1 MKQIALAIILF
12 WTCSLIYKILID
24 FDSSVMEVDE
34 ILVVPNLTYWFGRDD
49 FGRDIYLRLIDGFIN
64 SFQIILSVTLIT
76 SISGILIGVLSGYL
90 GGRLD
95 QVIKFVTTL
104 FMSFPGILLA
114 IAFAAIL
121 SPGKLNLIIPV
132 VKHPNHT
139 ALQDIKISYDHTWQK
154 QHWKS
159 IASSYRSS
167 PYFEF
172 YEDDFAPIFLHHYE
186 TLVEFNLALQN
197 KVLEALGIKL
207 NATFSKEHVKEIEGF
222 DNHRSYFTPKDKSLD
237 FPKEPYNQV
246 FEDKCGFIPNLF
258 IFDLLFNEGPN
269 AISFL

>member
-1 MKQIALAIILF
+1 MKVILPVVF
-12 WTCSLIYKILID
+12 LGNIEYYTMLNKAEEVF
-24 FDSSVMEVDE
+24 FD
-34 ILVVPNLTYWFGRDD
+34 LHGH
-49 FGRDIYLRLIDGFIN
+49 YLKQNFRNRAEMYGAN
-64 SFQIILSVTLIT
+64 
-76 SISGILIGVLSGYL
+76 
-90 GGRLD
+90 
-95 QVIKFVTTL
+95 
-104 FMSFPGILLA
+104 
-114 IAFAAIL
+114 
-121 SPGKLNLIIPV
+121 GKLNLIIPV

-172 YEDDFAPIFLHHYE
+172 YEDDFAPIFLHNYE

-197 KVLEALGIKL
+197 KILDALGIKL

-222 DNHRSYFTPKDKSLD
+222 DNYRGYFTPKDKSLE

-269 AISFL
+269 SISFL

>member
-1 MKQIALAIILF
+1 MKVILPVVF
-12 WTCSLIYKILID
+12 LGNIEYYTLLNKAEEVF
-24 FDSSVMEVDE
+24 FD
-34 ILVVPNLTYWFGRDD
+34 LHGH
-49 FGRDIYLRLIDGFIN
+49 YLKQNFRNRAEMYGAN
-64 SFQIILSVTLIT
+64 
-76 SISGILIGVLSGYL
+76 
-90 GGRLD
+90 
-95 QVIKFVTTL
+95 
-104 FMSFPGILLA
+104 
-114 IAFAAIL
+114 
-121 SPGKLNLIIPV
+121 GKLNLIIPV

-197 KVLEALGIKL
+197 KILEALGIKL
-207 NATFSKEHVKEIEGF
+207 KATFSKEHVKEIEGF

>member
-1 MKQIALAIILF
+1 MKVILPVVF
-12 WTCSLIYKILID
+12 LGNIEYYTLLNRAEEVF
-24 FDSSVMEVDE
+24 FD
-34 ILVVPNLTYWFGRDD
+34 IHGH
-49 FGRDIYLRLIDGFIN
+49 YLKQNFRNRAEMYGAN
-64 SFQIILSVTLIT
+64 
-76 SISGILIGVLSGYL
+76 
-90 GGRLD
+90 
-95 QVIKFVTTL
+95 
-104 FMSFPGILLA
+104 
-114 IAFAAIL
+114 
-121 SPGKLNLIIPV
+121 GKLNLIVPV

-139 ALQDIKISYDHTWQK
+139 ALGDIKISYDHAWQK

-172 YEDDFAPIFLHHYE
+172 YEDDFAPIFHHKYE
-186 TLVEFNLALQN
+186 TLVDFNLALQN
-197 KVLEALGIKL
+197 KVLEALGIKI
-207 NATFSKEHVKEIEGF
+207 NATFSKEHHKEIEGF
-222 DNHRSYFTPKDKSLD
+222 TNYRGYFTPKEKSLD

>member
-1 MKQIALAIILF
+1 MKVILPVVF
-12 WTCSLIYKILID
+12 LGNIEYYTLLNKAGEVF
-24 FDSSVMEVDE
+24 FD
-34 ILVVPNLTYWFGRDD
+34 LHGH
-49 FGRDIYLRLIDGFIN
+49 YLKQNFRNRAEMYGAN
-64 SFQIILSVTLIT
+64 
-76 SISGILIGVLSGYL
+76 
-90 GGRLD
+90 
-95 QVIKFVTTL
+95 
-104 FMSFPGILLA
+104 
-114 IAFAAIL
+114 
-121 SPGKLNLIIPV
+121 GKLNLIIPV

-167 PYFEF
+167 SYFEF

>member
-1 MKQIALAIILF
+1 MKVILPVVF
-12 WTCSLIYKILID
+12 LGNIEYYTMLNKAEEVF
-24 FDSSVMEVDE
+24 FD
-34 ILVVPNLTYWFGRDD
+34 LHGH
-49 FGRDIYLRLIDGFIN
+49 YLKQNFRNRAEMYGAN
-64 SFQIILSVTLIT
+64 
-76 SISGILIGVLSGYL
+76 
-90 GGRLD
+90 
-95 QVIKFVTTL
+95 
-104 FMSFPGILLA
+104 
-114 IAFAAIL
+114 
-121 SPGKLNLIIPV
+121 GKLNLIIPV

-197 KVLEALGIKL
+197 KILDALGIKL

-222 DNHRSYFTPKDKSLD
+222 DNYRGYFTPKEKSLE

-269 AISFL
+269 SISFL

>member
-1 MKQIALAIILF
+1 MKVILPVVF
-12 WTCSLIYKILID
+12 LGNIEYYTLLNKAGEVF
-24 FDSSVMEVDE
+24 FD
-34 ILVVPNLTYWFGRDD
+34 LHGH
-49 FGRDIYLRLIDGFIN
+49 YLKQNFRNRAEMYGAN
-64 SFQIILSVTLIT
+64 
-76 SISGILIGVLSGYL
+76 
-90 GGRLD
+90 
-95 QVIKFVTTL
+95 
-104 FMSFPGILLA
+104 
-114 IAFAAIL
+114 
-121 SPGKLNLIIPV
+121 GKLNLIIPV

-197 KVLEALGIKL
+197 KILEALGIKL
-207 NATFSKEHVKEIEGF
+207 NVTFSKEHVKEIEGF